1 MKKIQSTEMS
11 VNIMA
16 LKFAKRVADIQSS
29 EVRELLKLTE
39 QPEFISF
46 AGGLPA
52 PELFPVD
59 EIKKVNEVLLEKDGQ
74 AALQYSTTE
83 GFDPLREWIA
93 KRMNQ
98 RLQTNFNKDNI
109 LITSGSQQAIDLTGK
124 IFLDEGDVVFC
135 ESPTYLAALNAFRAY
150 GCEFVEVATDEQG
163 MMMDDLEAKIE
174 QYPHAKL
181 IYVIPEFQNPTGLSW
196 GLERRQQLAK
206 LSAEHQIPVLEDNPY
221 GELRFEGEAFPSIRH
236 FDQAGTV
243 ICTGTFSKIFCP
255 GYRIGWLA
263 ADEEILQRYTIMKQ
277 GTDLHSNTKA
287 QREIATYLERYDIDT
302 HIHKILELY
311 RQRRD
316 TMLRKLTEV
325 FPKEVQFT
333 RPEGGLFVWVTL
345 PEQLDVTPILKDCLV
360 EKVAFVSGETFYPNS
375 KKRNTFRLNF
385 SNMPE
390 DKIELGLEKMGRVLQ
405 KYLEN

>member
-1 MKKIQSTEMS
+1 MLETE
-11 VNIMA
+11 
-16 LKFAKRVADIQSS
+16 
-29 EVRELLKLTE
+29 
-39 QPEFISF
+39 
-46 AGGLPA
+46 
-52 PELFPVD
+52 
-59 EIKKVNEVLLEKDGQ
+59 GQ

-83 GFDPLREWIA
+83 GFEPLREWIA
-93 KRMNQ
+93 NRMNQ
-98 RLQTNFNKDNI
+98 RLQTNFTKDNI

-163 MMMDDLEAKIE
+163 MVMEDLEAKIK
-174 QYPHAKL
+174 QYPQAKL

-206 LSAEHQIPVLEDNPY
+206 LSAEYQLPVLEDNPY
-221 GELRFEGEAFPSIRH
+221 GELRFEGEALPSIKH
-236 FDQAGTV
+236 FDKVGNV

-263 ADEEILQRYTIMKQ
+263 GEEDILQRYTIMKQ

-287 QREIATYLERYDIDT
+287 QREIATYLAHYDIDE
-302 HIHKILELY
+302 HITKIRELY
-311 RQRRD
+311 RHRRD
-316 TMLRKLTEV
+316 TMLQKLADV

-345 PEQLDVTPILKDCLV
+345 PEHVDVTPILQDCLA
-360 EKVAFVSGETFYPNS
+360 EKVAFVSGETFYPTS
-375 KKRNTFRLNF
+375 QKRNTFRLNF

-390 DKIELGLEKMGRVLQ
+390 DKIDIGLGKMGRVLR

>member
-1 MKKIQSTEMS
+1 
-11 VNIMA
+11 MA
-16 LKFAKRVADIQSS
+16 LKFAKRVAEIQSS

-163 MMMDDLEAKIE
+163 MMMEDLEAKIE

-206 LSAEHQIPVLEDNPY
+206 LSEEHQIPVLEDNPY

>member
-1 MKKIQSTEMS
+1 
-11 VNIMA
+11 MA

-181 IYVIPEFQNPTGLSW
+181 IYVIPEFQNPTGL
-196 GLERRQQLAK
+196 K
-206 LSAEHQIPVLEDNPY
+206 LGIRTSSTISQAICRTSNPS
-221 GELRFEGEAFPSIRH
+221 LRG
-236 FDQAGTV
+236 
-243 ICTGTFSKIFCP
+243 
-255 GYRIGWLA
+255 
-263 ADEEILQRYTIMKQ
+263 
-277 GTDLHSNTKA
+277 
-287 QREIATYLERYDIDT
+287 
-302 HIHKILELY
+302 
-311 RQRRD
+311 
-316 TMLRKLTEV
+316 
-325 FPKEVQFT
+325 
-333 RPEGGLFVWVTL
+333 
-345 PEQLDVTPILKDCLV
+345 
-360 EKVAFVSGETFYPNS
+360 
-375 KKRNTFRLNF
+375 
-385 SNMPE
+385 
-390 DKIELGLEKMGRVLQ
+390 
-405 KYLEN
+405 

>member
-1 MKKIQSTEMS
+1 MS

-39 QPEFISF
+39 QPDFISF

-83 GFDPLREWIA
+83 GFEPLREWIA
-93 KRMNQ
+93 NRMNQ

-163 MMMDDLEAKIE
+163 MMMEDLEAKIK

-255 GYRIGWLA
+255 GYRIHNY
-263 ADEEILQRYTIMKQ
+263 ETR
-277 GTDLHSNTKA
+277 N
-287 QREIATYLERYDIDT
+287 R
-302 HIHKILELY
+302 
-311 RQRRD
+311 
-316 TMLRKLTEV
+316 
-325 FPKEVQFT
+325 FT
-333 RPEGGLFVWVTL
+333 
-345 PEQLDVTPILKDCLV
+345 Q
-360 EKVAFVSGETFYPNS
+360 
-375 KKRNTFRLNF
+375 
-385 SNMPE
+385 
-390 DKIELGLEKMGRVLQ
+390 
-405 KYLEN
+405 